1 MPAIVV
7 SSEVVLGEPGVGP
20 DAILPLS
27 HPRIL
32 YDDIN
37 RRGTISG
44 STQQTGFEAENAADY
59 LTWDFWRPSTLPAE
73 LTVTTEEAEPF
84 DYALIAAHTLGTN
97 RNNVT
102 LQYHNGS
109 SWTTISALSPG
120 TDRVIVFLFTELFSN
135 RARIQITE
143 GTVPSIGVFMVGKA
157 LAVQRKLYKGHT
169 PITLSKRTVKQP
181 NRSEGGHWLGTSI
194 RREGAAT
201 SIAFANLKSDWIRQ
215 KFEPFIEA
223 ARSYPFGWVWRPD
236 EFPAEVAY
244 VFAPDDIRVVNS
256 GPRDFMSTSFA
267 VEGILD

>member
-1 MPAIVV
+1 MGLYI
-7 SSEVVLGEPGVGP
+7 SSDFVLGEGELAL
-20 DAILPLS
+20 D

-32 YDDIN
+32 WDDIS
-37 RRGTISG
+37 RHAGTTIVS
-44 STQQTGFEAENAADY
+44 SSEQVGFELENAFDY
-59 LTWDFWRPSTLPAE
+59 LTWDFWRPSSIPA
-73 LTVTTEEAEPF
+73 TITITTAVAEDV
-84 DYALIAAHTLGTN
+84 DYALIAAHNLGTTDKT
-97 RNNVT
+97 VT
-102 LQYHNGS
+102 LEYYNGS
-109 SWTTISALSPG
+109 AWVAIDDANPAN
-120 TDRVIVFLFTELFSN
+120 DRVIVFLFDNVFSN
-135 RARIQITE
+135 QFRLTVSGDA
-143 GTVPSIGVFMVGKA
+143 TVPSIGVFMIGKA

-201 SIAFANLKSDWIRQ
+201 TIAFGNLKSDWIRQ

-244 VFAPDDIRVVNS
+244 VFAPDDIRVINS